1 MSGPAE
7 TPGRAAAPRP
17 ETADRRQ
24 GFAPAA
30 VAEDLAPGLDRLF
43 SFVPEERSYEVREVR
58 GTLPGWLR
66 GTCYW
71 NGPGRFR
78 RGGVRYRHWLDGDG
92 MVTALRFDG
101 DGRVHF
107 ANRFVRSAK
116 WTAEEAAG
124 QALFRT
130 FGTTFP
136 GDRLARGIALE
147 SPVNVSVIP
156 FAGTLFACGEQGM
169 PWELDPVTLE
179 TRGPFTFGGA
189 LNPVSPFAAHAKL
202 DPASGELYN
211 FGLSYARER
220 PSLHLYRFDA
230 AGNLLGRRRVPL
242 ARPVSMHDFCLAPRH
257 AVFHVGPYHLDL
269 EALMAGGRTLLE
281 ALRWEPEAGSE
292 LLIVPRG
299 GGQPSGGAGGQA
311 ADAAADVVRVPVGR
325 GYCLHGIGAGEDAAG
340 RLVVDLLELDRPV
353 YDQYLDLP
361 EMFPTVGPGRPVRL
375 VVDLERRQLVER
387 LELDYELAPDFPVT
401 VPRLGSEAPADAW
414 MLGISATGRPGRKF
428 YDQVVHCDWRRG
440 AGRAPAVWQAP
451 SGHYLTGEPALAT
464 PPDHGGD
471 PAGARHPGRADGAP
485 ELALVCPLFDA
496 TRGESRYLVL
506 DALDVEA
513 GPVAEI
519 VLQAPLPTAFHA
531 AFAPGTPPRP
541 PLDPS

>member
-1 MSGPAE
+1 MSESAI
-7 TPGRAAAPRP
+7 AA
-17 ETADRRQ
+17 
-24 GFAPAA
+24 G
-30 VAEDLAPGLDRLF
+30 VAEDLAPGLERAF
-43 SFVPEERSYEVREVR
+43 SFIPEERSYAVREVSGR
-58 GTLPGWLR
+58 LPDWLR

-78 RGGVRYRHWLDGDG
+78 RGDLRYRHWLDGDG

-101 DGRVHF
+101 GGRVHLV
-107 ANRFVRSAK
+107 NRFVRSVK
-116 WTAEEAAG
+116 WKAEEEAG
-124 QALFRT
+124 RALYRT

-156 FAGTLFACGEQGM
+156 FAGTLFACGEQGL
-169 PWELDPVTLE
+169 PWELDPLTLA

-230 AGNLLGRRRVPL
+230 GGSLLARRRVPL
-242 ARPVSMHDFCLAPRH
+242 ARPVSMHDFCLGPRH

-269 EALMAGGRTLLE
+269 QAVVAGGSTLLE

-299 GGQPSGGAGGQA
+299 RGQPPAGELE
-311 ADAAADVVRVPVGR
+311 ADAGVVRVPVGR
-325 GYCLHGIGAGEDAAG
+325 GYCLHGIGAGEDESG

-375 VVDLERRQLVER
+375 VVDLERRQVVER
-387 LELDYELAPDFPVT
+387 LALDYELAPDFPVT
-401 VPRLGSEAPADAW
+401 VPRLGAGAADDAW
-414 MLGISATGRPGRKF
+414 MLGISAAGRPGRKF
-428 YDQVVHCDWRRG
+428 YDQLVHCDWRRG
-440 AGRAPAVWQAP
+440 AGAAPAVWQAP
-451 SGHYLTGEPALAT
+451 SGQYLTGEPALAV
-464 PPDHGGD
+464 H
-471 PAGARHPGRADGAP
+471 PAEPA
-485 ELALVCPLFDA
+485 EIVLVCPLFDA
-496 TRGESRYLVL
+496 VRGESRYLVFN
-506 DALDVEA
+506 ARDVEA
-513 GPVAEI
+513 GPCAE
-519 VLQAPLPTAFHA
+519 LRLEAPLPTAFHA
-531 AFAPGTPPRP
+531 AFAPALAPPP
-541 PLDPS
+541 PMDPI